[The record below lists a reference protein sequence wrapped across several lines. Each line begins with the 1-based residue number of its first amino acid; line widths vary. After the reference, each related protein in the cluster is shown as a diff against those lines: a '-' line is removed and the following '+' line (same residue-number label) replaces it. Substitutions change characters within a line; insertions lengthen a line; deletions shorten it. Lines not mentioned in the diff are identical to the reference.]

1 VHPCGKAAK
10 ALDDAGISYDVK
22 TVQGGMLK
30 PNGIRNSP
38 KTLIA
43 PSQKTYATR
52 FCVPF
57 FCSRALSHTR
67 DAPMIA

>member
-1 VHPCGKAAK
+1 MSTTPALKPVAA
-10 ALDDAGISYDVK
+10 IF
-22 TVQGGMLK
+22 QGGILK
-30 PNGIRNSP
+30 PNGMRNSP